1 MRQGSETQRLCS
13 KQFQSTHPLRGAT
26 KAKHGQQDSCHISIH
41 APLAGC
47 DLCRRFNASCIG
59 YFNPRTPCGVRH
71 EPGTDACR
79 ADGISIHAPLAGCD
93 LDNQRAN
100 GQAKISIHAPLAGCD
115 IRLRTGSRLAANFNP
130 RTPCGVRQEH
140 KPPNTFAAQFQ
151 STHPL
156 RGATHSVRAVSH
168 HALISIHAPLAGCDL
183 CRRFNASCIG
193 YFNPRTPCGVR
204 LARPAAMT
212 GCAGFQSTHP
222 LRGATS
228 SSTRMRGTGTFQST
242 HPLRGATIPPS
253 ETVVR
258 MAISIHAPL
267 AGCDAARAPT
277 SFRSS
282 HFNPRTPCGVR
293 PGQPCAK
300 LDLQGF
306 QSTHPLRGATQ
317 THAVVDL
324 VQIFQS
330 THPLRGATRVPIVF
344 RSHRPISIHAPL
356 AGCDTHRGCGFCE
369 R

>member
-1 MRQGSETQRLCS
+1 M
-13 KQFQSTHPLRGAT
+13 RGAT
-26 KAKHGQQDSCHISIH
+26 SSIRRRRPAGSISIHAPLAGCDKEQTKRSMRLTISIHAPLAGCDRAQRRKGYAANNFNPRTPCGVRHEPGTDACRADGISIH

-293 PGQPCAK
+293 RKHHFKHIPP
-300 LDLQGF
+300 
-306 QSTHPLRGATQ
+306 P
-317 THAVVDL
+317 
-324 VQIFQS
+324 
-330 THPLRGATRVPIVF
+330 
-344 RSHRPISIHAPL
+344 
-356 AGCDTHRGCGFCE
+356 
-369 R
+369 